1 MTAVDI
7 PDCPPVVGWTAA
19 PYANPSGHTGT
30 LYSPLDGAPVS
41 VLLMDGTDGTVE
53 LWGANDFLTK
63 DETLALAEF
72 LTAVLRGAA

>member
-1 MTAVDI
+1 VTAIDI

-19 PYANPSGHTGT
+19 PYTNPSGHTGT

-63 DETLALAEF
+63 DEALALAE
-72 LTAVLRGAA
+72 LLRAVLRGAA

>member
-7 PDCPPVVGWTAA
+7 PECPPVVGWTATT
-19 PYANPSGHTGT
+19 YANPSGAAGT

-63 DETLALAEF
+63 NEALALAEF
-72 LTAVLRGAA
+72 LVAVLR